1 MISMVLAGL
10 ILAGMGGPTKRV
22 QDTYVAGSP
31 DGSAIIVTTKVP
43 RPATVA
49 ALREAFGTE
58 RVSALGLASPPP
70 PGRARGQWAA
80 DLLGPVRRGQ
90 PGRGLPRRVRRATPT
105 TVRR

>member
-43 RPATVA
+43 RPATVS

-58 RVSALGLASPPP
+58 RVSGS
-70 PGRARGQWAA
+70 RITT
-80 DLLGPVRRGQ
+80 V
-90 PGRGLPRRVRRATPT
+90 PRRVR
-105 TVRR
+105 